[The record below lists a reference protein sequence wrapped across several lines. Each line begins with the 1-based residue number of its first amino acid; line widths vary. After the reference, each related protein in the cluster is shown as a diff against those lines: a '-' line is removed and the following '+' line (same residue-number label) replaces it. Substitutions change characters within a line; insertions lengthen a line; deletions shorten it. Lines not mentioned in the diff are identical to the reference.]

1 MFPYTLVRL
10 WSLLESGGD
19 AQQIH
24 RLQGLVTNFE
34 GIMMKAFVP
43 GMRAVMNIM
52 GRSAGHSRSPIPDA
66 SPEEIV
72 YYQKMVKDLEVEER
86 KLSVEAIFSS
96 A

>member
-10 WSLLESGGD
+10 WSLLESGAD
-19 AQQIH
+19 AKQSH

-34 GIMMKAFVP
+34 GIMMKAFIP

-66 SPEEIV
+66 TPEEIA
-72 YYQKMVKDLEVEER
+72 YYQEMVRNLEVEER
-86 KLSVEAIFSS
+86 QLSARAIM
-96 A
+96 